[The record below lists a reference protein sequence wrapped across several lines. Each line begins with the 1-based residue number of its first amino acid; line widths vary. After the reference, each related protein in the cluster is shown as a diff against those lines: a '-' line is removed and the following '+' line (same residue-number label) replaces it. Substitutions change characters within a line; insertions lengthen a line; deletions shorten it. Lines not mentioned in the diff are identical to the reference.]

1 MNMQQLR
8 TVDLEADLTSREQ
21 GGYCWSSLS
30 DARDPDLILPGAI
43 VVAGDSDAPAVV
55 EIVDLTPIGG
65 NTMVRFRILP
75 GVIEDYAEAFERNHI
90 SA

>member
-1 MNMQQLR
+1 MENER
-8 TVDLEADLTSREQ
+8 TVDLEADLTAREQ
-21 GGYCWSSLS
+21 DGYCWSILS
-30 DARDPDLILPGAI
+30 DARDPKLITPGAV
-43 VVAGDSDAPAVV
+43 VVAGDSDAPAMV
-55 EIVDLTPIGG
+55 EIVDLSPIGG

>member
-43 VVAGDSDAPAVV
+43 VVAGDSDAPAMV
-55 EIVDLTPIGG
+55 EIVDLAPVGA

-75 GVIEDYAEAFERNHI
+75 GAIEDYADAFERNHI

>member
-1 MNMQQLR
+1 MENER
-8 TVDLEADLTSREQ
+8 TVDLEADLTAREQ
-21 GGYCWSSLS
+21 DGYCWSILS
-30 DARDPDLILPGAI
+30 DARDPDLITPGAV
-43 VVAGDSDAPAVV
+43 VVAGDSDAPAMV